1 MTKKSYS
8 KVNIFLKI
16 VGLRDNY
23 HLIASRFVRVK
34 NLFDTISF
42 IKKDVDNFSIEG
54 NFSCILEKNTV
65 YKAYKELE
73 KFDEVKEFFKKNI
86 VKIDKNIPEFAGL
99 GGGSSNCATFLNMV
113 NQACNLNL
121 SKEELAKIGSNIG
134 AYVPF
139 FVYEFDSA
147 NVSGIGEIVEEFNEE
162 SLNIEVITP
171 KIACDTGKIYKNFRE
186 KFYKELNKDEVKEL
200 FVTNSKD
207 ILKKFSINEA
217 NDLYFSALDLNQD
230 LKKFE
235 KDNWFFSG
243 SGSSFFKIL

>member
-1 MTKKSYS
+1 MTKKSYA

-16 VGLRDNY
+16 VGIRENY

-54 NFSCILEKNTV
+54 NFSCVLEKNTV

-134 AYVPF
+134 ADVPF

-147 NVSGIGEIVEEFNEE
+147 NVSGIGEIVEEFKEE

>member
-1 MTKKSYS
+1 MTKKSYA

-134 AYVPF
+134 ADVPF

-147 NVSGIGEIVEEFNEE
+147 NVSGIGEIVEEFKEE
-162 SLNIEVITP
+162 SVDIEVITP

>member
-1 MTKKSYS
+1 MTKKSYA

-134 AYVPF
+134 ADVPF

>member
-73 KFDEVKEFFKKNI
+73 KFDCVKEFFKKNI

-134 AYVPF
+134 ADVPF

-147 NVSGIGEIVEEFNEE
+147 NVSGIGEIVEEFKEE

-171 KIACDTGKIYKNFRE
+171 KIPCDTTKIYKNFRE

>member
-1 MTKKSYS
+1 MTKKSYA

-16 VGLRDNY
+16 VGIRENY
-23 HLIASRFVRVK
+23 HIIASRFVRVK

-54 NFSCILEKNTV
+54 NFSCVLEKNTV

-113 NQACNLNL
+113 NEACNLNL
-121 SKEELAKIGSNIG
+121 NKEELAKIGSNIG
-134 AYVPF
+134 ADVPF

>member
-1 MTKKSYS
+1 MTKKSYA

-16 VGLRDNY
+16 VGIRENY

-134 AYVPF
+134 ADVPF

-147 NVSGIGEIVEEFNEE
+147 NVSGIGEIVEEFKEE

>member
-1 MTKKSYS
+1 MTKKSYA

-16 VGLRDNY
+16 VGLRENY

-121 SKEELAKIGSNIG
+121 SKEELSKIGSNIG
-134 AYVPF
+134 ADVPF

-147 NVSGIGEIVEEFNEE
+147 NVSGIGEIVEEFKEE

-186 KFYKELNKDEVKEL
+186 KFYKELNKDEDKEL

>member
-1 MTKKSYS
+1 MTKKSYA

-73 KFDEVKEFFKKNI
+73 KFDCVKEFFKKNI

-121 SKEELAKIGSNIG
+121 SKEELSKIGSNIG
-134 AYVPF
+134 ADVPF

-147 NVSGIGEIVEEFNEE
+147 NVSGIGEIVEEYKEV
-162 SLNIEVITP
+162 SLNIEVNKP

-186 KFYKELNKDEVKEL
+186 KFYKEMNKDEVKEL

>member
-1 MTKKSYS
+1 MTKKSYA

-134 AYVPF
+134 ADVPF

-171 KIACDTGKIYKNFRE
+171 KIACDTTKIYKNFRE

>member
-134 AYVPF
+134 ADVPF

-147 NVSGIGEIVEEFNEE
+147 NVSGIGEIVEEFKEE

-200 FVTNSKD
+200 FATNSKD
-207 ILKKFSINEA
+207 ILEKFSINEA
-217 NDLYFSALDLNQD
+217 NDLYFPALDLNSD

>member
-1 MTKKSYS
+1 MTKKSYA

-16 VGLRDNY
+16 VGLRENY

-113 NQACNLNL
+113 NIACNLNL
-121 SKEELAKIGSNIG
+121 NKEELAKIGSNIG
-134 AYVPF
+134 ADVSF

>member
-1 MTKKSYS
+1 MTKKSYA

-16 VGLRDNY
+16 VGIRENY

-54 NFSCILEKNTV
+54 NFSCVLEKNTV

-113 NQACNLNL
+113 NIACNLNL
-121 SKEELAKIGSNIG
+121 NKEELAKIGSNIG
-134 AYVPF
+134 ADVPF

>member
-1 MTKKSYS
+1 MTKKSYA

-121 SKEELAKIGSNIG
+121 SKEELSKIGSNIG
-134 AYVPF
+134 ADVPF

-147 NVSGIGEIVEEFNEE
+147 NVSGIGEIVEEFKEE

-171 KIACDTGKIYKNFRE
+171 KIACDTGKIYKNFRK